1 MSDEPAES
9 GSGGPAALRA
19 FLLTLAA
26 PGLGHRYAGN
36 RKRGQMVHL
45 VTLALM
51 GLAVAFAMLPP
62 ANLPVLILMAL
73 PLLAL
78 PVWLV
83 VAAIDAAIEAG
94 KGESENLPLGQ
105 GSPVM
110 VAMRIVVNFVEIG
123 GLVFLLVSL
132 SGIGTFTTP
141 NDDMAPTILEG
152 DFVVTWKD
160 YYKDR
165 LPERGDVAVVQL
177 PGVEGDRIMRIIGL
191 PGDSLLAVLGILTIN
206 GEPVGRDGD
215 GDFSWRDAGGTH
227 RNAPRLVETLPGG
240 ASYRILQSAE
250 GMFTGTLLGASLRIP
265 DGHYFVIGDN
275 RDRSK
280 SSWDFGMLPGL
291 VLGDRP
297 TVILSSAIGSHIGA
311 SVQP

>member
-1 MSDEPAES
+1 MSD
-9 GSGGPAALRA
+9 GPAAIAPDGPKAFKA

-26 PGLGHRYAGN
+26 PGLGHRYAGDAG
-36 RKRGQMVHL
+36 RGRIVHMIG
-45 VTLALM
+45 LALM
-51 GLAVAFAMLPP
+51 GLAVALVMLPP
-62 ANLPVLILMAL
+62 VNLPVLILMAL

-78 PVWLV
+78 PVWFV
-83 VAAIDAAIEAG
+83 AAAIDAAVLAG
-94 KGESENLPLGQ
+94 RRKPEHPPLAQ

-110 VAMRIVVNFVEIG
+110 VATGIVVNLVEIA
-123 GLVFLLVSL
+123 GLVVLVFSL
-132 SGIGTFTTP
+132 SSMGRITTP
-141 NDDMAPTILEG
+141 NEDMAPTTLED

-160 YYKDR
+160 YYRDR

-177 PGVEGDRIMRIIGL
+177 PGVEGERIMRIVGL
-191 PGDSLLAVLGILTIN
+191 PGDNLLSVLGVLSIN

-227 RNAPRLVETLPGG
+227 RNAPRYIETLPGG
-240 ASYRILQSAE
+240 ASYRILQTAE
-250 GMFTGTLLGASLRIP
+250 GMFKGTLLGASLRIP

-275 RDRSK
+275 RDSSK

-297 TVILSSAIGSHIGA
+297 TVILSSSLGNLMGRSL
-311 SVQP
+311 QP